1 MWSKVVT
8 AALLAIALG
17 SIIEA
22 RDFHN
27 LRCRGSPALA
37 TDEEAKK
44 EVLTTWKSKTKDK
57 CHARPERCPETKRF
71 YNDKTSG
78 IYLALYL
85 LPNPHSLF
93 QNSSLNHFLTSRST
107 LVRSTAA
114 SYLSTTATSP
124 KPSSLFSSR
133 SWENVPTILQFGS
146 TVVPD
151 VVL

>member
-27 LRCRGSPALA
+27 LRGRGSPALA
-37 TDEEAKK
+37 TDKVAKK
-44 EVLTTWKSKTKDK
+44 EVLTTPKSKTKDK

-78 IYLALYL
+78 MY
-85 LPNPHSLF
+85 S
-93 QNSSLNHFLTSRST
+93 
-107 LVRSTAA
+107 
-114 SYLSTTATSP
+114 LSTCHQILIVYFRILRWITSWCP
-124 KPSSLFSSR
+124 VRPWWDLQRPHTYRLQQPVRISLLCFPAEVGRMLRRSYNLAQRRSR
-133 SWENVPTILQFGS
+133 M
-146 TVVPD
+146 
-151 VVL
+151 